1 LLLADVNAV
10 GLADRVKEFA
20 AEGIAAKASRGI

>member
-1 LLLADVNAV
+1 VLADVNAV

-20 AEGIAAKASRGI
+20 AEGIAANPPPVT